1 MEGSSQNAA
10 VWSNGYVLVAPADA
24 EIPVADAP
32 FGPEW
37 ATVGFLSP
45 EDGFTEAINVD
56 TTDHYAWGGVL
67 LATSKSNFKMT
78 KNFTALENN
87 KVVTDLTFPGNS
99 VEFEEDGS
107 FEGTINVPD
116 LQDEFR
122 IAFVN
127 RTGTERSGRREKRF
141 ISAGYAMVDERGEA
155 QESETTLATR
165 QLTAAFYGGEPD
177 PDTGRRPLV
186 YTWQGPIDGS

>member
-1 MEGSSQNAA
+1 MEGNQSNAA

-24 EIPVADAP
+24 EIPQGDAP

-37 ATVGFLSP
+37 ETVGFLSP
-45 EDGFTEAINVD
+45 DDGFNESINVD

-67 LATSKSNFKMT
+67 LATSKSNFKLV
-78 KNFTALENN
+78 KSFTALENN
-87 KVVTDLTFPGNS
+87 KVVTDLTFPGNT
-99 VEFEEDGS
+99 VEFQEDGS

-116 LQDEFR
+116 LQDEFKV
-122 IAFVN
+122 AFVN

-141 ISAGYAMVDERGEA
+141 VSAGHAMVDERGEA
-155 QESETTLATR
+155 QESETALATR
-165 QLTAAFYGGEPD
+165 QLTVAFYGGEPD
-177 PDTGRRPLV
+177 PVTDRRPLV